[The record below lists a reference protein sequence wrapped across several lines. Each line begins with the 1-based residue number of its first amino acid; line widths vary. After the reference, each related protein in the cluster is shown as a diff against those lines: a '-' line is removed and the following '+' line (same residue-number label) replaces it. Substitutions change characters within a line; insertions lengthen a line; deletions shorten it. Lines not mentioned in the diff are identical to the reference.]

1 MLSEVSKPFMKTM
14 ILASLIVANLFYS
27 SAMGEEV
34 LKIGGVGSSL
44 GPMRIIADAFEKS
57 HPQVKV
63 KILPSL
69 GSTGGT
75 RAVLSGAIDIG
86 LSGRSMKDDERQ
98 QGAVETEYAKSP
110 FVFVTNSISAAT
122 DLKIHELAE
131 IYEGKRQAWPDGSRV
146 RLVLRPAA
154 DVDTSM
160 LESISP
166 EMSRAVKIALSR
178 SGMIVAIT
186 NQESDE
192 AVEKIPGSLGTS
204 TLTQVISEKR
214 KLKILAVDGVMPTVR
229 NLSQG
234 SYPLVKSFFIVTKP
248 KPSAL
253 AQKFID
259 FLRTREARK
268 ILEETGN
275 IALASTGGR

>member
-1 MLSEVSKPFMKTM
+1 MLSEVNKPFMKTM
-14 ILASLIVANLFYS
+14 ILVSLIAANLFYS

-44 GPMRIIADAFEKS
+44 GSMRIIAAAFEKS
-57 HPQVKV
+57 HPHVKID
-63 KILPSL
+63 ILPSL

-86 LSGRSMKDDERQ
+86 LSGRSLKDDERQ

-214 KLKILAVDGVMPTVR
+214 KLKILALDGVMPTVR

-234 SYPLVKSFFIVTKP
+234 SYPLVKRFFIVTKP

-259 FLRTREARK
+259 FLRTREGRK

-275 IALASTGGR
+275 IALAGTGGR

>member
-1 MLSEVSKPFMKTM
+1 MSEVSKPFMKTM

>member
-1 MLSEVSKPFMKTM
+1 MKTM
-14 ILASLIVANLFYS
+14 ISISLIAANLFYS

-44 GPMRIIADAFEKS
+44 GSMRIIAAAFEKS
-57 HPQVKV
+57 HPHVKID
-63 KILPSL
+63 ILPSL

-86 LSGRSMKDDERQ
+86 LSGRSMNDDERQ

-110 FVFVTNSISAAT
+110 FVFVTNSISAVT

-160 LESISP
+160 LENISP
-166 EMSRAVKIALSR
+166 EMGRAVKIALSR

-214 KLKILAVDGVMPTVR
+214 KLKILALDGVMPTVR
-229 NLSQG
+229 NLSRG
-234 SYPLVKSFFIVTKP
+234 SYPLVKRFFIVTKP

-253 AQKFID
+253 AQRFID
-259 FLRTREARK
+259 FLRTREGRK

-275 IALASTGGR
+275 IALAGTGGR